1 MDICSI
7 LDMILEYD
15 GQPVIPF
22 ITIILQIYP
31 TSCRNTGVGIA
42 NCIGQVGS
50 IVAPLVTITLVENCR
65 QEKAV
70 FVMDLLPFFA
80 GAACVLFPHE
90 TKGQEIQ

>member
-70 FVMDLLPFFA
+70 FVMDLLPFFCRS
-80 GAACVLFPHE
+80 GMCPLPS
-90 TKGQEIQ
+90 